1 MAKFFSTGMVDGRWW
16 LLNPDGDVFL
26 SMGVN
31 HVSYQAD
38 HAPALGYSPY
48 NRAVAKKYGD
58 EETWAKASVDRL
70 RSWNF
75 NTVGA
80 WSSSSTFD
88 KDMAYTVIINI
99 GGAAMRDAWLSGSFP
114 DVFSEEFQRIAD
126 RVAERHCK
134 PRAEDKWL
142 LGYFTDN
149 ELRWAADWRS
159 NKTLFDDFL
168 AMPKDASG
176 KRKLVSFLTQ
186 KYDSDIAK
194 FNGAWGTTFKG
205 FDDLFQTS
213 ELEVGED
220 SLAIPSDK
228 SDFLRLIARQYFK
241 VTAQAIRKHDPNH
254 LILGCRFAGYAP
266 DEVLE
271 GMGEF
276 VDVVSYN
283 IYSPLPPTDR
293 LERIHRL
300 TGKPVMIT
308 EYSFKAMDSGLPNT
322 KGAGEPVETQQDR
335 AEGYERFVTAAL
347 SLPYMVGLHWFEHAD
362 EPAEGRF
369 DGENSNY
376 GVVNIADEAYA
387 ILTDRMS
394 AVNAKAIE
402 IASQR

>member
-1 MAKFFSTGMVDGRWW
+1 MGKFFSTGMVDGKWW
-16 LLNPDGDVFL
+16 LLDPDGEVFL
-26 SMGVN
+26 SLGVN

-48 NRAVAKKYGD
+48 NRAVVKKYRD
-58 EETWAKASVDRL
+58 EEAWAKASVDRL

-75 NTVGA
+75 NTIGA
-80 WSSSSTFD
+80 WSSPSTFD
-88 KDMAYTVIINI
+88 KGMAYTMIINI
-99 GGAAMRDAWLSGSFP
+99 GGAASRDAWLRGSFP

-126 RVAERHCK
+126 SVAEQHCK

-159 NKTLFDDFL
+159 KKSLFYDFL
-168 AMPKDASG
+168 AMPKSSPG
-176 KRKLVSFLTQ
+176 KQKLVGFLAQ

-194 FNGAWGTTFKG
+194 FNRAWGTTFKS
-205 FDDLFQTS
+205 FDDLFRIS

-220 SLAIPSDK
+220 SSAVS
-228 SDFLRLIARQYFK
+228 SDFLRLIAHQYFK
-241 VTAQAIRKHDPNH
+241 ATAQAIRKYDPNH

-283 IYSPLPPTDR
+283 TYNPLPPTDR

-300 TGKPVMIT
+300 TGKPIMIT

-322 KGAGEPVETQQDR
+322 KGAGEPVGTQQDR

-347 SLPYMVGLHWFEHAD
+347 SLPYMVGLHWFEYAD
-362 EPAEGRF
+362 EPVEGRF

-376 GVVNIADEAYA
+376 GVVNINDEVYKV
-387 ILTDRMS
+387 LTDKMTS
-394 AVNAKAIE
+394 VNAKAIE
-402 IASQR
+402 IASQ